1 MPLAPMAIAE
11 VETLDRFALG
21 HASGGDWSPAVAEC
35 VAKLGPLP
43 PTANIGFVYFTENF
57 AAKADQ
63 IVAALKQQT
72 GIKSWVGTAGAGI
85 LATGREY
92 YGEPGIAVMIGDFP
106 QDSFNVFAVDKQGVG
121 GFIDRNRAWIESNG
135 HHFGVVHADPRQT
148 ELDSAISTFVE
159 ATNSFLVGGLTSSSD
174 SFPQIADAVTEAPFS
189 GVLFAGEV
197 NVVSGLTQGCTPVG
211 PMHQITSCQ
220 GNVAISIDGRPALD
234 VLKEDIGELL
244 ARDLRRIGGYIYAA
258 LPVAGSDRADYL
270 VRNLLGLDAERGLV
284 AIAANLDE
292 GARVM
297 FCRRDTQS
305 AYDDLVR
312 MLDDVASRATS
323 QPRGAVYYSC
333 VARGPG
339 MFGADSAE
347 LKTIAEKIGDVPL
360 VGFFC
365 NGEISHDRLY
375 GYTGVLSLFM

>member
-1 MPLAPMAIAE
+1 M
-11 VETLDRFALG
+11 DRFALG
-21 HASGGDWSPAVAEC
+21 HASGSEWSQVVAEC
-35 VAKLGPLP
+35 VTQIGPLP

-57 AAKADQ
+57 VAHATR
-63 IVAALKQQT
+63 IVSDLKQRT
-72 GIKSWVGTAGAGI
+72 GIDSWVGTAGAGI

-92 YGEPGIAVMIGDFP
+92 YGEPGIVVMIGGFP
-106 QDSFNVFAVDKQGVG
+106 SDSFNVFTLDQSGVEGFVDS
-121 GFIDRNRAWIESNG
+121 NSAWLEANG
-135 HHFGVVHADPRQT
+135 HHFGIIHADPRHT
-148 ELDSAISTFVE
+148 DLDTAIPTFVE
-159 ATNSFLVGGLTSSSD
+159 ATNSFLVGGITSSSD
-174 SFPQIADAVTEAPFS
+174 SFSQIANSVTESPFS
-189 GVLFAGEV
+189 GVLFAGDI

-211 PMHQITSCQ
+211 PMHEVTSCQ

-244 ARDLRRIGGYIYAA
+244 ARDLRGIGGYIYAG
-258 LPVAGSDRADYL
+258 LPVAGSDQADYL

-284 AIAANLDE
+284 AVAASLDE

-312 MLDDVASRATS
+312 MLDDVSGRITS
-323 QPRGAVYYSC
+323 PPRGAVYYSC

-347 LKTIAEKIGDVPL
+347 LRTIAEKIGDIPL

-375 GYTGVLSLFM
+375 GYTGVLSLFT